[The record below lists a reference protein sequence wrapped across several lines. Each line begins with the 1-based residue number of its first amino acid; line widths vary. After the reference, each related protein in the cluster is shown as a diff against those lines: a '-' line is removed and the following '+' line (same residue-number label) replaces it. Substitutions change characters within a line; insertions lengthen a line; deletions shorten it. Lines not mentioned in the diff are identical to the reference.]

1 MKEVQSM
8 KTTTKLITLLA
19 SVTLLTACGNNQKAE
34 DSFTNNKEP
43 QTEQT
48 TQSTETSKP
57 TETTE
62 TTEQK
67 QETETDTTHA
77 YVVSTEDYLEMY
89 HPQLGGTYPIGTKA
103 FVYNYMQGKTQ
114 VHTAVIPT
122 SSTEAGVA
130 IFENQRE
137 ATLFTQWLNSVNDKN
152 TMTYDMQTNLDYF
165 YTNVYTNY

>member
-1 MKEVQSM
+1 M

-34 DSFTNNKEP
+34 DSFTNSKEP

-48 TQSTETSKP
+48 TQSTETTKSTEQTQQ
-57 TETTE
+57 TETVTYN
-62 TTEQK
+62 
-67 QETETDTTHA
+67 A
-77 YVVSTEDYLEMY
+77 YVVNTEDYLEMY
-89 HPQLGGTYPIGTKA
+89 HPQLGGTYPVGTKA
-103 FVYNYMQGKTQ
+103 FVYNCMQGKTQ
-114 VHTAVIPT
+114 IHTAVIPT

-130 IFENQRE
+130 IFESQRE

>member
-1 MKEVQSM
+1 M

-19 SVTLLTACGNNQKAE
+19 SVTLLTACANSQKPNG
-34 DSFTNNKEP
+34 SFTNTKEQ
-43 QTEQT
+43 QTA
-48 TQSTETSKP
+48 QSTETSKS
-57 TETTE
+57 TETSETTKQTE
-62 TTEQK
+62 TVTYN
-67 QETETDTTHA
+67 A
-77 YVVSTEDYLEMY
+77 YVVSTEDYLETY
-89 HPQLGGTYPIGTKA
+89 HPQLGGTYPTGTKA

-130 IFENQRE
+130 IFESQRE

-165 YTNVYTNY
+165 YKNVYTNH

>member
-1 MKEVQSM
+1 M
-8 KTTTKLITLLA
+8 KTRTKLITLLA

-43 QTEQT
+43 QTTQT

-62 TTEQK
+62 TSTEQE
-67 QETETDTTHA
+67 QVTTHA
-77 YVVSTEDYLEMY
+77 YVVSTDEYLETY
-89 HPQLGGTYPIGTKA
+89 QPQLGGTYPVGTKA

-114 VHTAVIPT
+114 IHTAVIPT
-122 SSTEAGVA
+122 SSLEAGVA
-130 IFENQRE
+130 VFDSQRD

-152 TMTYDMQTNLDYF
+152 TMTYNMQTNLDYF
-165 YTNVYTNY
+165 YQNVYTNY

>member
-1 MKEVQSM
+1 M
-8 KTTTKLITLLA
+8 KTRTKLITLLA
-19 SVTLLTACGNNQKAE
+19 SVTLTACGKTQKPCE
-34 DSFTNNKEP
+34 CFTNDKEP

-62 TTEQK
+62 TSTEQE
-67 QETETDTTHA
+67 QVTTHA
-77 YVVSTEDYLEMY
+77 YVVSTDEYLATY
-89 HPQLGGTYPIGTKA
+89 HPQLGGTYPAGTKA
-103 FVYNYMQGKTQ
+103 FVYNCMRGKTQ
-114 VHTAVIPT
+114 IHTAVIPT

-130 IFENQRE
+130 IFESQRE

-165 YTNVYTNY
+165 YENVYTKY